1 LIQDS
6 LDEQV
11 DETNYHKTE
20 VLKVV
25 NLIKTGDLTP
35 QDRARM
41 KDEYSQEEAFKKAKE
56 EGLQLGE
63 ARGLEKGREE
73 GIEQGKLE
81 IAKNMLAQQFV

>member
-1 LIQDS
+1 
-6 LDEQV
+6 
-11 DETNYHKTE
+11 
-20 VLKVV
+20 VV
-25 NLIKTGDLTP
+25 NLIKTDDLTP

-81 IAKNMLAQQFV
+81 IAKNMLAQGLAIELIEQVTGIHSSLFKS